1 MVLDMAGTDGD
12 VVTVSRTYDP
22 ANRKPSAAVVGALAD
37 VKNTNPAAL
46 SLSLHDHVDAESMD
60 RLLTRK
66 RGARV
71 SFPMDGYSVTVTPG
85 EVVLSIA

>member
-1 MVLDMAGTDGD
+1 MFAGMGGTDGET
-12 VVTVSRTYDP
+12 VTVNRTYDA
-22 ANRKPSAAVVGALAD
+22 ANENPSAAVLGAIAD

-46 SLSLHDHVDAESMD
+46 SLTLHEYVDPESLD

-71 SFPMDGYSVTVTPG
+71 SFPMDGYSVTVTTD